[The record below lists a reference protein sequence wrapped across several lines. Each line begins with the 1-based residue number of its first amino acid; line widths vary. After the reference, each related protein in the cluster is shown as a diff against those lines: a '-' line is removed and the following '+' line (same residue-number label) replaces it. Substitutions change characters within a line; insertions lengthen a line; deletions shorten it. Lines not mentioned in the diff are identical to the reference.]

1 MHARWTFC
9 SIHTLKGRD
18 AFGRERACGPRAEQR
33 GSSCPPM
40 AAAMGHRAQRAPHK
54 APIMCAP
61 QANAPR
67 ARMAPVRLQ
76 SGPVCHISS
85 ADLGVPTRV
94 SSLHPSANESC
105 TDKSFCASAGQE
117 QPWEESAPFIL
128 LAALRQS
135 QACSSPPW
143 GGIGGAGHNNTNS
156 ALYRRFWALWVSG
169 KQGTTAVLLLALVG
183 VGQLTSISSQE
194 GCGTTSSSGRLFME
208 KVFLLVLLKEL
219 LLEEHPAQ
227 AVFLFMEGHFAGSEV
242 GGTTHK
248 LSKPGKKQQRNTLC
262 GYI

>member
-33 GSSCPPM
+33 GSSCPPPM

-156 ALYRRFWALWVSG
+156 ALNQQSGGLWDHEQLGPSLHG
-169 KQGTTAVLLLALVG
+169 ESLPPRPPQRAAPRGTPRP
-183 VGQLTSISSQE
+183 
-194 GCGTTSSSGRLFME
+194 GRI
-208 KVFLLVLLKEL
+208 
-219 LLEEHPAQ
+219 PAH
-227 AVFLFMEGHFAGSEV
+227 G
-242 GGTTHK
+242 
-248 LSKPGKKQQRNTLC
+248 RTLRWQ
-262 GYI
+262 

>member
-156 ALYRRFWALWVSG
+156 ALNQQSGGLWDHEQLGPSLRG
-169 KQGTTAVLLLALVG
+169 ESLPPRPPQRAAPRGTPRP
-183 VGQLTSISSQE
+183 
-194 GCGTTSSSGRLFME
+194 GRI
-208 KVFLLVLLKEL
+208 
-219 LLEEHPAQ
+219 PAH
-227 AVFLFMEGHFAGSEV
+227 G
-242 GGTTHK
+242 
-248 LSKPGKKQQRNTLC
+248 RTLRWQ
-262 GYI
+262 